1 MAEAELAKL
10 RRLPENRR
18 CATCKH
24 EDRLGFNAICVKFQI
39 FVCGDCKSA
48 HQAFSHRC
56 KSVTMSNWNKDEV
69 RALTG
74 AAGGGNVAN
83 MAKYFAKLPADSPQ
97 WPVKGCH
104 PNDLKEFVRIA
115 YEEKRW
121 YSDVPSPGPTGS
133 ATPPPGNATPAE
145 PATLYSASAPG
156 SYAGGMDLL
165 GGDSITVDRSA
176 GVSGGGFSAFEAAGT
191 PDAWASFSAA
201 PAPSA
206 AASGGADSW
215 QTFSSAP
222 PPAPSPPKRAS
233 SSRDGWASFSAA
245 PSGGIPPASPGSAF
259 DDFVSAAPAGTA
271 SAPPLRKSFT
281 APSGA
286 CVASAGSG
294 A

>member
-24 EDRLGFNAICVKFQI
+24 EDRLGYNAICVKFQI

-133 ATPPPGNATPAE
+133 ATPPPSNATPAE

-176 GVSGGGFSAFEAAGT
+176 GVSCGGFSAFEAGGRR
-191 PDAWASFSAA
+191 
-201 PAPSA
+201 
-206 AASGGADSW
+206 SGRRIRVFQLA
-215 QTFSSAP
+215 
-222 PPAPSPPKRAS
+222 
-233 SSRDGWASFSAA
+233 
-245 PSGGIPPASPGSAF
+245 
-259 DDFVSAAPAGTA
+259 
-271 SAPPLRKSFT
+271 L
-281 APSGA
+281 
-286 CVASAGSG
+286 
-294 A
+294 